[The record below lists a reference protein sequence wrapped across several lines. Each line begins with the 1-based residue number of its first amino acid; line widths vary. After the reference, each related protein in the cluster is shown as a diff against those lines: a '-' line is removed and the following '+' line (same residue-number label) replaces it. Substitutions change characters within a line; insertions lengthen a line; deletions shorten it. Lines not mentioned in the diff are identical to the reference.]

1 MVRETRHL
9 WVGNLP
15 DNVREERIREHFQ
28 RYLSTCTHFPCF
40 NHILHVCRST
50 ILVIS
55 EKVISVICKNWCKNG
70 GGVAASEEEEAESC
84 FFLFPACGILCPFIR
99 HSGPFSFHSLWG
111 GEATRIQPDLAPPTD
126 RRPMRCALC
135 CAVQP
140 PRSFAVKQLD
150 DDFVS
155 FLLLFGMIVTG
166 FTRPCCCCCCC

>member
-28 RYLSTCTHFPCF
+28 RYLSTCSHFPCF

-84 FFLFPACGILCPFIR
+84 FFPF
-99 HSGPFSFHSLWG
+99 PFSLFLLVAFSVLSSDILGPSPSIRCGAAKPRAFNRTWRHQL
-111 GEATRIQPDLAPPTD
+111 IVAPCAAL
-126 RRPMRCALC
+126 RCVLC
-135 CAVQP
+135 CA
-140 PRSFAVKQLD
+140 AAA
-150 DDFVS
+150 
-155 FLLLFGMIVTG
+155 LFCGQA
-166 FTRPCCCCCCC
+166 TRR